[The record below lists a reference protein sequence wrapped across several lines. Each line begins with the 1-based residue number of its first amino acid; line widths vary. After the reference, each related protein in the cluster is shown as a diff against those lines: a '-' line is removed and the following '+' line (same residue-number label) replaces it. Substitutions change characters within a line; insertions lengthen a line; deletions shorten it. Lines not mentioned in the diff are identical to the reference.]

1 MGLFVEIA
9 VDDARFADTAQREA
23 CVRACPV
30 DIYALGGD
38 GLTTVPEHE
47 DECILC
53 GLCVAVAPPGGVVVR
68 RRYGAR
74 RAVDAAT

>member
-9 VDDARFADTAQREA
+9 IDDARFADTAQREA

-30 DIYALGGD
+30 DIYALDAD

-53 GLCVAVAPPGGVVVR
+53 GLCIAVAPAGGVSVR
-68 RRYGAR
+68 RRYGAM
-74 RAVDAAT
+74 RAVSAAE